1 MDERLLK
8 QQTSITVYRL
18 PTKEKNFRFPFAE
31 NKLNFDDSGWCIFI
45 YIYNKIYVEAMESFQ
60 LDFRDVQDMFIFTEN
75 LCDFCNYYLYI
86 RHLNNHSNSS

>member
-31 NKLNFDDSGWCIFI
+31 NKLNFDDSG
-45 YIYNKIYVEAMESFQ
+45 
-60 LDFRDVQDMFIFTEN
+60 
-75 LCDFCNYYLYI
+75 
-86 RHLNNHSNSS
+86 